1 MNTLAPRDTLQYLQ
15 NTRDMEL
22 DLYELRQYYGE
33 LEADLKAAQNPR
45 LNPILPNK
53 SPKDDG
59 YMASLSIGLFIG
71 FIVDI
76 FIFLFNGFEISLFM
90 FVFPILCIITCILID
105 TASYASERKKAEEK
119 TQRVNEKRT
128 AENERIIQ
136 IANRRVPLIQA
147 EMNHVTT
154 VFNQVQSTL
163 NAYYNTNVVYAKY
176 RGLVPITMFCEYF
189 ESGRC
194 TTLEGHEG
202 AYNIYENEI
211 RLNLIITKLDDIIT
225 RLDRIQSNQYM
236 LANMLGD
243 CTRQIARLS
252 DAADQQIRHMRKIEA
267 NTEAAAYYSQL
278 TERNTAYANWFY
290 YLNTLR

>member
-1 MNTLAPRDTLQYLQ
+1 
-15 NTRDMEL
+15 
-22 DLYELRQYYGE
+22 
-33 LEADLKAAQNPR
+33 
-45 LNPILPNK
+45 
-53 SPKDDG
+53 
-59 YMASLSIGLFIG
+59 
-71 FIVDI
+71 
-76 FIFLFNGFEISLFM
+76 
-90 FVFPILCIITCILID
+90 
-105 TASYASERKKAEEK
+105 
-119 TQRVNEKRT
+119 
-128 AENERIIQ
+128 
-136 IANRRVPLIQA
+136 
-147 EMNHVTT
+147 
-154 VFNQVQSTL
+154 
-163 NAYYNTNVVYAKY
+163 
-176 RGLVPITMFCEYF
+176 MFCEYF

-290 YLNTLR
+290 YLNSLR